1 VREDDSVARLGGD
14 EFVVLLEC
22 LHREPAIAAASA
34 EMVAEKVRNAINQP
48 IRIQEREF
56 HSTPSIGISL
66 FFGHQISIDEL
77 LKRADVAMY
86 QAKDAGRNAIR
97 FFDPAMQ
104 AGLDARTALLADLR
118 HALPQQQFH
127 LDYQAQVDLQ
137 GQVFGAELLLR
148 WRHPQRGLISP
159 AEFIPLAE
167 ESNLIL
173 GIGYWVMQTACMQI
187 KAWQGNPTARHL
199 RLAVNVSARQ
209 FRQPDFVQ
217 QAKALLHESGINP
230 AQLKLELTES
240 LVLDNVADSIAK
252 MQALKQLGVGF
263 SMDDFGTGH
272 SSLSYL
278 KQLPLDQLKIDQS
291 FVRDIA
297 TDPNDA
303 AIVQTIIVMAN
314 SLGLD
319 VIAEGV
325 ETRAQLEFLR
335 ERGCPAF
342 QGYLFSRPVALLEFE
357 ALLLRSPEIASA

>member
-1 VREDDSVARLGGD
+1 
-14 EFVVLLEC
+14 
-22 LHREPAIAAASA
+22 
-34 EMVAEKVRNAINQP
+34 
-48 IRIQEREF
+48 
-56 HSTPSIGISL
+56 
-66 FFGHQISIDEL
+66 
-77 LKRADVAMY
+77 
-86 QAKDAGRNAIR
+86 
-97 FFDPAMQ
+97 
-104 AGLDARTALLADLR
+104 
-118 HALPQQQFH
+118 
-127 LDYQAQVDLQ
+127 
-137 GQVFGAELLLR
+137 VFGAEVLLR